1 MERTVHKQKPPESAK
16 LFWAS
21 CILLLSYLP
30 LALHAQSPYRTE
42 SAKIF
47 SSNVVAT
54 IKIDIAPAFLAYI
67 LNPANSQSDS
77 LFPARFIFQNENIAG
92 DTLEPVGFRLRGNT
106 SRTSPKKSFK
116 IDINEYVRG
125 QKFYGLEKLNV
136 NGEHN
141 DPAIMRSRLCWDLF
155 EQAGVPGARATY
167 AAFYI
172 NNEYRGLYVLVE
184 HYDENFILDRF
195 GNNDGNLYKCLY
207 PAPLVWRGPDQ
218 AAYKYM
224 RNSRERAYDI
234 EINEEQDDYSDLVS
248 FINFLN
254 NTSDADFARELEA
267 RFNVRAFLKYLAHN
281 TLLGSWDDYWYLQN
295 NYYLYHNTATDKF
308 EFIPYDYDN
317 TYGIDWVNGDW
328 GTRDIY
334 NFGHPREPRPLVK
347 RILNIPAYR
356 NLYSFYMKEALNGV
370 FTLAAHEPKFA
381 RWRALAEPW
390 VQSDPY
396 YPIQWNFTFASW
408 QQSLDV
414 AFGGHV
420 EYGIRPFIQTRSASA
435 TQQLQEGPLPA
446 EITEVQWEPG
456 NPAAREDVL
465 VKCRVHD
472 GGAAVTRVDLLYSVA
487 GGPSVLAAMY
497 DDGQHFDGAA
507 NDGVWA
513 GKIFGQAPNESIEFY
528 LRAQSS
534 AGAWTIYPETAP
546 FKKIRVYTPAPTYPL
561 VINEFMAQNTRTIM
575 DPADGDWD
583 DWVEIY
589 NAADTAVALNGMFL
603 TDNLAS
609 PQKWQF
615 PDTAIAAKSF
625 LLVWTDNEATQGPLH
640 TNFALSRNGEQI
652 GLFAPLALGN
662 VPIDTLSFGVQ
673 KADTSFGRTPD
684 RGSTWRFFATPTP
697 GRSNVSTSVLSRD
710 EQRTVP
716 EAFRLEKV
724 WPNPAAKLVNV
735 RLHIVQAGEYEIALF
750 DVLGRR
756 VLQQRYRRAPSG
768 AQDLALPLSGLRAGV
783 YFVRVKLASNVQHAK
798 LLLME

>member
-1 MERTVHKQKPPESAK
+1 MKTKLQPREVHCAILIS
-16 LFWAS
+16 LVAS
-21 CILLLSYLP
+21 IP
-30 LALHAQSPYRTE
+30 LALHAQSSYRTE

-47 SSNVVAT
+47 ASNVVAT
-54 IKIDIAPAFLAYI
+54 IKIEIAPSFLAYI

-116 IDINEYVRG
+116 VDINEYVRG
-125 QKFYGLEKLNV
+125 QKLYGLEKLNV

-155 EQAGVPGARATY
+155 EQAGVPGARTAY
-167 AAFYI
+167 AALYI
-172 NNEYRGLYVLVE
+172 NNAYYGLYVIVE

-195 GNNDGNLYKCLY
+195 GSNDGNLYKCLY
-207 PAPLVWRGPDQ
+207 PAPLTWRGADQ
-218 AAYKYM
+218 AAYKFM

-234 EINEEQDDYSDLVS
+234 EINEEQDDYADLVS

-254 NTSDADFARELEA
+254 NTSDADFARDIEA
-267 RFNVRAFLKYLAHN
+267 RFNVRAFIKYLAHN

-317 TYGIDWVNGDW
+317 TYGIDFVNGDW

-334 NFGHPREPRPLVK
+334 NFGHPSEARPLVM

-356 NLYSFYMKEALNGV
+356 NLYSFYMKEALSGV
-370 FTLAAHEPKFA
+370 FTLAAHEAKFTS
-381 RWRALAEPW
+381 WRALAEPW

-396 YPIQWNFTFASW
+396 YPIQWNFTFSSW
-408 QQSLDV
+408 QQSLDA

-435 TQQLQEGPLPA
+435 MQQLQEGPLPA
-446 EITEVQWEPG
+446 EITEVQWEPQ
-456 NPAAREDVL
+456 NPAARDDVL
-465 VKCRVHD
+465 VKCRVLD
-472 GGAAVTRVDLLYSVA
+472 GGATVSRVDLLYSVA

-507 NDGVWA
+507 NDGVYA
-513 GKIFGQAPNESIEFY
+513 GKIFGQAPSKSIDFY

-546 FKKIRVYTPAPTYPL
+546 FKKIRVFTPAPTFPL
-561 VINEFMAQNTRTIM
+561 VINEFLAQNTRTIT
-575 DPADGDWD
+575 DPADNDWE

-589 NAADTAVALNGMFL
+589 NTADTAVALTGMFL

-615 PDTAIAAKSF
+615 PDTTIAAKSF
-625 LLVWTDNEATQGPLH
+625 LLVWTDNEATQGPMH

-652 GLFAPLALGN
+652 GLFAPIAVGN
-662 VPIDTLSFGVQ
+662 APIDTMSFVAQ
-673 KADTSFGRTPD
+673 KSDTSYGRTTD
-684 RGSTWRFFATPTP
+684 GGSTWRFFSTPTP
-697 GRSNVSTSVLSRD
+697 GRSNVSTSVQARD
-710 EQRTVP
+710 EQQALP
-716 EAFRLEKV
+716 EVFRLEKV
-724 WPNPAAKLVNV
+724 WPNPAQSFANV
-735 RLHIVQAGEYEIALF
+735 RVHFNQAGVYEIEVF
-750 DVLGRR
+750 DMLGRSVWR
-756 VLQQRYRRAPSG
+756 QSQRSVALG
-768 AQDLALPLSGLRAGV
+768 AQNFSLPLAGLRQGV
-783 YFVRVKLASNVQHAK
+783 YFVRVKMAKRAQFAK
-798 LLLME
+798 LVVID

>member
-1 MERTVHKQKPPESAK
+1 MKDNSYRQFPSILSMTRSV
-16 LFWAS
+16 LFCLS
-21 CILLLSYLP
+21 LFSFPLTLL
-30 LALHAQSPYRTE
+30 AQSSYRTE

-47 SSNVVAT
+47 ASNVVAT
-54 IKIDIAPAFLAYI
+54 IKIEIAPAFLDYI
-67 LNPANSQSDS
+67 LNPANAESDS

-125 QKFYGLEKLNV
+125 QKLYGLEKLNV

-141 DPAIMRSRLCWDLF
+141 DPAIIRSRLCWDLF
-155 EQAGVPGARATY
+155 EQAGVPGARTAY
-167 AAFYI
+167 AALYI
-172 NNEYRGLYVLVE
+172 NNQYYGLYVIVE

-207 PAPLVWRGPDQ
+207 PAPLTWRGPDQ
-218 AAYKYM
+218 AAYKFP
-224 RNSRERAYDI
+224 RNSRERAYDL
-234 EINEEQDDYSDLVS
+234 EIHEEQDDYTDLVS

-317 TYGIDWVNGDW
+317 TYGIDFVNGDW
-328 GTRDIY
+328 GTRNIY
-334 NFGHPREPRPLVK
+334 NFGNSNEPRPLVT

-356 NLYSFYMKEALNGV
+356 NLYSYYVKEALRGG
-370 FTLAAHEPKFA
+370 FTLAAHEPKLA
-381 RWRALAEPW
+381 QWRALAEPW

-396 YPIQWNFTFASW
+396 YPIQWRFTFATW
-408 QQSLDV
+408 QQALDV

-446 EITEVQWEPG
+446 EITEVQWEPQ
-456 NPAAREDVL
+456 NPAPREDVL
-465 VKCRVHD
+465 VQCRVLD
-472 GGAAVTRVDLLYSVA
+472 GGATITRVDLLYSVA

-507 NDGVWA
+507 NDGVYA
-513 GKIFGQAPNESIEFY
+513 GKIFGQAPGKSLEFY

-534 AGAWTIYPETAP
+534 AGAWTIYPATAP
-546 FKKIRVYTPAPTYPL
+546 YKKNLVRAATRTFPL
-561 VINEFMAQNTRTIM
+561 VINEFLAQNTRTIT
-575 DPADGDWD
+575 DPIDGDWD

-589 NAADTAVALNGMFL
+589 NTADTAVALNGMFL

-615 PDTAIAAKSF
+615 PDTSLPAKSF
-625 LLVWTDNEATQGPLH
+625 LLVWTDNEAAQGKLH

-662 VPIDTLSFGVQ
+662 FPLDTLSFGLQ
-673 KADTSFGRTPD
+673 KADTSYGRTPD
-684 RGSTWRFFATPTP
+684 AGTTWRLFSTPTP

-710 EQRTVP
+710 EQQALP

-724 WPNPAAKLVNV
+724 WPNPATKLVNV
-735 RLHIVQAGEYEIALF
+735 RLQIEQAGVYEIALF
-750 DVLGRR
+750 DMLGRSVR
-756 VLQQRYRRAPSG
+756 SELLRLMPRREYEF
-768 AQDLALPLSGLRAGV
+768 ALPLVGLPRGV
-783 YFVRVKLASNVQHAK
+783 YFMRVQAAGVRRHVKLVVI
-798 LLLME
+798 E

>member
-1 MERTVHKQKPPESAK
+1 MQPACKTARIV
-16 LFWAS
+16 FV
-21 CILLLSYLP
+21 ILSLTISP
-30 LALHAQSPYRTE
+30 FALHAQSPYRTE

-47 SSNVVAT
+47 ASNIVAT
-54 IKIDIAPAFLAYI
+54 IKIEIAPAFLDYI
-67 LNPANSQSDS
+67 LNPANAQSDS

-155 EQAGVPGARATY
+155 NQAGVPGARTAY

-172 NNEYRGLYVLVE
+172 NNEYYGLYVIVE

-207 PAPLVWRGPDQ
+207 PAPLTWRGPDQ

-224 RNSRERAYDI
+224 RNSRERAYDL
-234 EINEEQDDYSDLVS
+234 EINEAQDDYADLVS

-254 NTSDADFARELEA
+254 NTNDADFSRELEA

-295 NYYLYHNTATDKF
+295 NYYLYHNSATDKF

-334 NFGHPREPRPLVK
+334 NFGHPSEPRPLVA

-356 NLYSFYMKEALNGV
+356 NLYSFYIKQALSGV

-396 YPIQWNFTFASW
+396 YPIQWQFTFASW
-408 QQSLDV
+408 QESLDA

-446 EITEVQWEPG
+446 EITEVQWEPQS
-456 NPAAREDVL
+456 PAPQQGVI
-465 VKCRVHD
+465 VKCRVLD
-472 GGAAVTRVDLLYSVA
+472 GGAAVSRVDLLYSVA

-497 DDGQHFDGAA
+497 DDGQHFDGSA

-513 GKIFGQAPNESIEFY
+513 GKIFGQAPGKSIDFY
-528 LRAQSS
+528 IRAQSS
-534 AGAWTIYPETAP
+534 AGAWTIYPDTAP
-546 FKKIRVYTPAPTYPL
+546 HKKIRVYTPAPSFPL
-561 VINEFMAQNTRTIM
+561 VLNEFMAQNTRTIT
-575 DPADGDWD
+575 DPADGDWE
-583 DWVEIY
+583 DWVEIF
-589 NAADTAVALNGMFL
+589 NTADTAVALNGMFL

-615 PDTAIAAKSF
+615 PDTTIAAKSF

-640 TNFALSRNGEQI
+640 TNFALGRTGEQL

-662 VPIDTLSFGVQ
+662 FPIDTLSFTAQ
-673 KADTSFGRTPD
+673 KSDTSYGRTPD
-684 RGSTWRFFATPTP
+684 GGSTWRFFSTPTP
-697 GRSNVSTSVLSRD
+697 GSSNTGTSVQSRN
-710 EQRTVP
+710 EQQALP

-724 WPNPAAKLVNV
+724 WPNPAKNFANV
-735 RLHIVQAGEYEIALF
+735 RLQIGQAGEYEIALF
-750 DVLGRR
+750 DVLGRKVR
-756 VLQQRYRRAPSG
+756 SELHRLAPSSEY
-768 AQDLALPLSGLRAGV
+768 DLAMPLAGLPRGV
-783 YFVRVKLASNVQHAK
+783 YFVRVQATGVRRHAK
-798 LLLME
+798 LLVIE

>member
-1 MERTVHKQKPPESAK
+1 MTRKAYHRVTRSA
-16 LFWAS
+16 LFVFVATGAS
-21 CILLLSYLP
+21 FST
-30 LALHAQSPYRTE
+30 HAQSTYRQE

-47 SSNVVAT
+47 ESNAVA
-54 IKIDIAPAFLAYI
+54 ILRVEIAPAFLSYI
-67 LNPANSQSDS
+67 LDPAHAESDS
-77 LFPARFIFQNENIAG
+77 LFPARMIFQNDYIAG

-106 SRTSPKKSFK
+106 SRHSQKKSFK
-116 IDINEYVRG
+116 LDINEFVRG
-125 QKFYGLEKLNV
+125 QKFYGVEKLNV

-141 DPAIMRSRLCWDLF
+141 DPALMRSRLCWDLF
-155 EQAGVPGARATY
+155 NQSGAPASRTAY
-167 AAFYI
+167 AALHI
-172 NNEYRGLYVLVE
+172 NGQYYGLYVIVE

-207 PAPLVWRGPDQ
+207 PAPLTWRGADQ
-218 AAYKYM
+218 AAYKFM
-224 RNSRERAYDI
+224 RNSRERAYDL
-234 EINEEQDDYSDLVS
+234 EINEELDDYSDLVS

-254 NTSDADFARELEA
+254 NTSDADFARDIEA
-267 RFNVRAFLKYLAHN
+267 RFNVRAFIKYLAHN

-295 NYYLYHNTATDKF
+295 NYYLYHNTASDKF

-328 GTRDIY
+328 GTRNIY
-334 NFGHPREPRPLVK
+334 NFGNASEPRPLVT

-356 NLYSFYMKEALNGV
+356 NLYSFYIKQALSGV
-370 FTLAAHEPKFA
+370 FTLAAHEPKFS

-396 YPIQWNFTFASW
+396 YPRDYGFTYADW

-414 AFGGHV
+414 AFGRHV
-420 EYGIRPFIQTRSASA
+420 EYGVRPFIQTRSASA

-446 EITEVQWEPG
+446 EIVEVQWEPQ
-456 NPAAREDVL
+456 NPVARQDVL
-465 VKCRVHD
+465 VKCRVLD
-472 GGAAVTRVDLLYSVA
+472 NGASVSRVDLLYSVA

-507 NDGVWA
+507 NDGVYA
-513 GKIFGQAPNESIEFY
+513 GKIFGQAPSKSIDFY

-546 FKKIRVYTPAPTYPL
+546 FKKIRVFTPTPAFPL

-589 NAADTAVALNGMFL
+589 NSADTAVAMNGMFL

-615 PDTAIAAKSF
+615 PDTSLPAKSF
-625 LLVWTDNEATQGPLH
+625 LLVWTDNEAAQGKLH

-652 GLFAPLALGN
+652 GLFAPLAAGN
-662 VPIDTLSFGVQ
+662 APIDTLSFVAQ
-673 KADTSFGRTPD
+673 KSDTSYGRTTD
-684 RGSTWRFFATPTP
+684 GASTWRFFATPTP
-697 GRSNVSTSVLSRD
+697 GRSNVSTSVQSRD
-710 EQRTVP
+710 AQQPLP
-716 EAFRLEKV
+716 ETFRLEKV
-724 WPNPAAKLVNV
+724 WPNPAKSFANV
-735 RLHIVQAGEYEIALF
+735 RMHFSQAGVYEVEVF
-750 DVLGRR
+750 DVLGRSVWR
-756 VLQQRYRRAPSG
+756 QDRLRAAG
-768 AQDLALPLSGLRAGV
+768 GLHDFNLPLAGLQRGV
-783 YFVRVKLASNVQHAK
+783 YFVRVQATGVIQRAK
-798 LLLME
+798 FLVID